1 MSDKL
6 HIAIFGNPLA
16 DDYALRHTND
26 LIGMLAVGGCSIDI
40 EATFH
45 DCLAAKSELHESVR
59 RVDTPDADTDMI
71 ISIGGDGTFLRAV
84 SWEEVGL
91 IPIAGLNGG
100 HLGYLT
106 GWTLDEI
113 PEFVHALSE
122 GNYRAERRSM
132 IKVESEVLRGED
144 YWPYALNEVAVLK
157 ESSATMISVSAEIN
171 DAYLTVYD
179 ADGLIAATPTGSTGY
194 NLSVG
199 GPILEPSLPAWVLSP
214 VAAHSL
220 NMRPLVVS
228 DDSRLR
234 LLPRSR
240 THRVLLSLDGRSISV
255 PDNVPLLLTKA
266 SFTMAVVRPADTTFA
281 DTLREKLYWGV
292 GGQLR

>member
-6 HIAIFGNPLA
+6 HIAIFGNPMV
-16 DDYALRHTND
+16 DDSAIGHTAE
-26 LIGMLAVGGCSIDI
+26 LIGMLADGGCAVDVESRFCDS
-40 EATFH
+40 
-45 DCLAAKSELHESVR
+45 LRQRSELAGVVR
-59 RVDTPDADTDMI
+59 RVETPDADTDMI

-84 SWEEVGL
+84 RWEEVGL

-113 PEFVHALSE
+113 PEFVQALSE
-122 GNYRAERRSM
+122 GCYRAERRSM
-132 IKVESEVLRGED
+132 IKVESEALRGRD

-157 ESSATMISVSAEIN
+157 ESSATMIGVGAEIN
-171 DAYLTVYD
+171 GAYLTDYD
-179 ADGLIAATPTGSTGY
+179 ADGLIVATPTGSTGY

-240 THRVLLSLDGRSISV
+240 THHVLLSLDGRSISV
-255 PDNVPLLLTKA
+255 PDNQPLMLTKA
-266 SFTMAVVRPADTTFA
+266 SFTMAVVRPADATFA
-281 DTLREKLYWGV
+281 DTLREKLYWGI
-292 GGQLR
+292 GGRLR